1 MKQAFHKTGIPP
13 TQMFVVKRLQ
23 EKHFDPLWHSHPEY
37 QLFLVLKGS
46 GTRFIGDNIKRF
58 ESGEL
63 IFTGPHLPHLWRSDD
78 AYFTRKSDLQTE
90 GIVVYLNENFL
101 GDQLQDKE
109 ELIVLRK
116 LFSRSARGLEFYG
129 KSKEQVA
136 SMLLVL
142 SNLQGIP
149 SLIKLLE
156 ILQVLATT
164 KQYHFISSVEYQD
177 MVNEQETDRI
187 NLVYEYVMKNFR
199 QKITLQEIASLVHM
213 TPTSFSRYFTMKN
226 NRPFSSFISEI
237 RIKHACKLI
246 AETEFTMEHICYESG
261 FNTLSNFNRQFKE
274 IVGQQPTVYKKEI
287 KSI

>member
-1 MKQAFHKTGIPP
+1 MKQAFHKTSIPP

-58 ESGEL
+58 EPGEL

-78 AYFTRKSDLQTE
+78 AYFARKSDLQTD
-90 GIVVYLNENFL
+90 GIVLYLNENFL
-101 GDQLQDKE
+101 GNQMQDKE
-109 ELIVLRK
+109 ELIALKK
-116 LFSRSARGLEFYG
+116 LFSRSDRGLEFYG
-129 KSKEQVA
+129 KSKEQVS
-136 SMLLVL
+136 SMLLSL
-142 SNLQGIP
+142 PNLQGIP
-149 SLIKLLE
+149 SIIKLLE
-156 ILQVLATT
+156 IVQILATT
-164 KQYHFISSVEYQD
+164 KQYHFISSVVYQD
-177 MVNEQETDRI
+177 VVNEQETDRI

-246 AETEFTMEHICYESG
+246 AETELTMEHICYESG

>member
-63 IFTGPHLPHLWRSDD
+63 IFTGPHLPHLWRCDD
-78 AYFTRKSDLQTE
+78 AYFSRKSGVQTD
-90 GIVVYLNENFL
+90 GIVVYLNEKFL
-101 GDQLQDKE
+101 GDQMQEKE
-109 ELIVLRK
+109 ELIALRK

-136 SMLLVL
+136 NMLLAL

-156 ILQVLATT
+156 ILHVLATT
-164 KQYHFISSVEYQD
+164 KQYHFISSVVYQD
-177 MVNEQETDRI
+177 VVKEQETDRI
-187 NLVYEYVMKNFR
+187 NLVYEYVMNNFR
-199 QKITLQEIASLVHM
+199 QKIRLQEVASLVHM

-237 RIKHACKLI
+237 RIKYACKLI

-274 IVGQQPTVYKKEI
+274 IVGKQPTIYKKEI
-287 KSI
+287 KSL